1 MEQQSDEVKKKKR
14 PEGELK
20 ALMNRLN
27 RIEGQVRGIRKML
40 DEDAYCTDVLI
51 QVAAV
56 NAALNSFSRVML
68 ENHLKSCVAQNI
80 RNGNDEVI
88 EELVELLRRITK

>member
-1 MEQQSDEVKKKKR
+1 MEQQRDEMKKKKR

-20 ALMNRLN
+20 ALKNRLN

-68 ENHLKSCVAQNI
+68 ENHLKSCVVQDI